1 MNPRRPTTAS
11 ALGAC
16 ALLLGLNAPLLAQ
29 APPAPPVRPTR
40 TDVAVALM
48 RFEDAL
54 ERSAQDDAA
63 RAELNRAFDRAT
75 LAYFSGDRL
84 GTLKQLDALTLRLLG
99 QSEDP
104 GARAAMRLRVAL
116 EPPVGGAAPT
126 LRLVPLYP
134 LPDAAR
140 PARPVRLVLQRE
152 GQPPRSI
159 ELAPELLASGSASL
173 DFPAPEPGAHALGLE
188 LGGAPLTAGRY
199 AWDGVDPDAAR
210 AALAA
215 RLAALPASDD
225 AAQVS
230 ARVCAGARLELL
242 RSRPDPEDTA
252 QSLIDPLALRAELEQ
267 ELTGLEAG
275 RDPYRGARGASWRA
289 FSLGGGK
296 DGREQL
302 VRYRVQ
308 VPGGFDPQA
317 GGRLPVLIA
326 FHGYQGDENMFAF
339 AYGRGALPRLA
350 AQQGVLLVTPRT
362 EPFLRSPAAFE
373 RLLEELGDDYPLD
386 RTRIW
391 LLGHSMGAQAAALL
405 ARGHAAELAGVV
417 LFAGGPM
424 GGDVPTRAFLGSL
437 DIAGGMVRR
446 GPQVELLEGY
456 GHTLG
461 VGPNLG
467 PALAWLRGLPP
478 RKVYY

>member
-1 MNPRRPTTAS
+1 MDRRCHLAR
-11 ALGAC
+11 GVC
-16 ALLLGLNAPLLAQ
+16 ALLFGLAVPLAAQ
-29 APPAPPVRPTR
+29 EPPAPPVRPTR

-48 RFEDAL
+48 RFEEAL
-54 ERSAQDDAA
+54 ERGVLDDAA

-99 QSEDP
+99 LSEDP
-104 GARAAMRLRVAL
+104 SARAALRLRVAL
-116 EPPVGGAAPT
+116 EPPPAAGSPT
-126 LRLVPLYP
+126 LRLIPLYA

-140 PARPVRLVLQRE
+140 PTRPVRLLLHRE

-159 ELAPELLASGSASL
+159 ELAPELLASGSVSL
-173 DFPAPEPGAHALGLE
+173 DLPAPEPGSHALGLE
-188 LGGAPLTAGRY
+188 LGGAPLAAGGY

-210 AALAA
+210 SALAA
-215 RLAALPASDD
+215 RLAALPAADD
-225 AAQVS
+225 PAQVS
-230 ARVCAGARLELL
+230 ARVCAAARLELL

-252 QSLIDPLALRAELEQ
+252 QSLVDPLALRAELEQ

-275 RDPYRGARGASWRA
+275 RDPYRRATGASWRA
-289 FSLGGGK
+289 FSLPGGGK
-296 DGREQL
+296 TDQL

-308 VPGGFDPQA
+308 VPAGFDPQA
-317 GGRLPVLIA
+317 GRRLPLLIA
-326 FHGYQGDENMFAF
+326 FHGYQGDENMFTF
-339 AYGRGALPRLA
+339 AYGRGALHRLA
-350 AQQGVLLVTPRT
+350 ARQGVLLVTPRT

-373 RLLEELGDDYPLD
+373 RLLDELADDYPLD

-405 ARGHAAELAGVV
+405 ARAHAEQLAGVV

-467 PALAWLRGLPP
+467 PALDWLRSLPA
-478 RKVYY
+478 RKAWY